1 MKKKIIIIILIVVLA
16 ISVRF
21 IVSSAGSFIKT
32 HYGAKLVPPKVTIET
47 IKEDNVIQNFE
58 APGRVV
64 SKYQVSIMARISG
77 YLQKS
82 FFKEGDYVKAGDTL
96 FLIEPLEYQNAS
108 SVAGADIQNIKAQL
122 EYANKQLARAEE
134 LVKQDY
140 IAKSRYDEIL
150 ANRDALKAQLKA
162 AQSKYNDSN
171 RNLSYTRV
179 KAPVDGR
186 IGIIDVTVGNYVTPS
201 SGSLTTINSTNPIY
215 VTFPLSSED
224 YATLSSIDNNANE
237 KRKVELY
244 FQNGDKYDIDGIQD
258 FLDNKVDQSTG
269 TVTMRATFQNPEN
282 KLLHGEFVNV
292 KLYANN
298 KIKVPV
304 VPLIA
309 VQENQE
315 GKYVYTLDEKGLPKL
330 TYIKVQGQSGNN
342 WIVKS
347 GLKAGDK
354 VITEGILKV
363 MPGSPVNIVSK
374 EEMKKITD
382 SEKNKSDNKNK
393 NSETKGK

>member
-1 MKKKIIIIILIVVLA
+1 MKKKIIIVVLA
-16 ISVRF
+16 VLLAIATRF
-21 IVSSAGSFIKT
+21 IMSVAGSYMKKNS
-32 HYGAKLVPPKVTIET
+32 AKNRPAPNVVVDTISEQ
-47 IKEDNVIQNFE
+47 DVIQSFD

-64 SKYQVSIMARISG
+64 SKYQVSVMARISG

-82 FFKEGDYVKAGDTL
+82 YFKEGDYVKAGETL
-96 FLIEPLEYQNAS
+96 FLIEPVEYQNAA
-108 SVAGADIQNIKAQL
+108 SVAGANIQNIRAQL
-122 EYANKQLARAEE
+122 AYANKQLARAEE

-150 ANRDALKAQLKA
+150 ANRDALQAQLKA
-162 AQSKYNDSN
+162 AQSNFNDTN

-224 YATLSSIDNNANE
+224 YTSISSIDENANA
-237 KRKVELY
+237 KRRVELY
-244 FQNGDKYDIDGIQD
+244 FQNGDKYNQDGVQD

-269 TVTMRATFQNPEN
+269 TVTMRATFQNKDN

-292 KLYANN
+292 KLYANHPV
-298 KIKVPV
+298 KVPV
-304 VPLIA
+304 VPIVA

-315 GKYVYTLDEKGLPKL
+315 GKYVYTIDETGMPKL
-330 TYIKVQGQSGNN
+330 TYIKVQGQSGDN
-342 WIVKS
+342 WIVKD
-347 GLKAGDK
+347 GLKAGDR
-354 VITEGILKV
+354 VIVDGILKV
-363 MPGSPVNIVSK
+363 TPGTPVKIVSK
-374 EEMKKITD
+374 EEMAKLN
-382 SEKNKSDNKNK
+382 EVKSDKK
-393 NSETKGK
+393 KK

>member
-1 MKKKIIIIILIVVLA
+1 MKKKIILIVIVVILA
-16 ISVRF
+16 ICIRYVLSF
-21 IVSSAGSFIKT
+21 AGA
-32 HYGAKLVPPKVTIET
+32 YMKLKAMQNRPAPDVVVET
-47 IKEDNVIQNFE
+47 VKDDSVIQSFE

-82 FFKEGDYVKAGDTL
+82 YFKEGDYVKAGDTL
-96 FLIEPLEYQNAS
+96 FLIEPVEYQNAS
-108 SVAGADIQNIKAQL
+108 SVAGANIKNIEAQL
-122 EYANKQLARAEE
+122 AYANKQLVRADE

-150 ANRDALKAQLKA
+150 ANRDALQAQLSA
-162 AQSKYNDSN
+162 AQSNYEDTN
-171 RNLSYTRV
+171 RNLNYTKV

-215 VTFPLSSED
+215 VTFPLPSED
-224 YATLSSIDNNANE
+224 YAAISSIDKTGNE

-244 FQNGDKYDIDGIQD
+244 FQNGIKYSYDGVQD

-269 TVTMRATFQNPEN
+269 TVTMRATFKNPDN
-282 KLLHGEFVNV
+282 KLLHGEFVNI
-292 KLYANN
+292 KLFANHA
-298 KIKVPV
+298 IKVPTVPV
-304 VPLIA
+304 VA

-315 GKYVYTLDEKGLPKL
+315 GKYVYIIDENNLPQL
-330 TYIKVQGQSGNN
+330 TYIKVQGQSGEN
-342 WIVKS
+342 WIVRE

-354 VITEGILKV
+354 VIVEGILKV
-363 MPGSPVNIVSK
+363 TPGSPVHIVSK
-374 EEMKKITD
+374 QEMNKLNASPT
-382 SEKNKSDNKNK
+382 EK
-393 NSETKGK
+393 

>member
-1 MKKKIIIIILIVVLA
+1 MKKKIILVILIVIIA
-16 ISVRF
+16 IAIRF
-21 IVSSAGSFIKT
+21 IVSSAGSYIKQ
-32 HYGAKLVPPKVTIET
+32 HYGAKIIPPKVAVET
-47 IKEDNVIQNFE
+47 IKEDNVTESFD

-82 FFKEGDYVKAGDTL
+82 YFKEGDYVKAGETL

-108 SVAGADIQNIKAQL
+108 NVAGANIQNIKAQL
-122 EYANKQLARAEE
+122 EYANKQLARAAE

-140 IAKSRYDEIL
+140 IAKSRYDEL
-150 ANRDALKAQLKA
+150 LSNRDALRAQLKA
-162 AQSKYNDSN
+162 AQSSYNDTN

-215 VTFPLSSED
+215 VTFPLTAED
-224 YATLSSIDNNANE
+224 YAELSSIDKDANS

-244 FQNGDKYDIDGIQD
+244 FQNGTKYDLNGVQD

-269 TVTMRATFQNPEN
+269 TVTMRATFQNPDN

-292 KLYANN
+292 KLFANS

-304 VPLIA
+304 VPLVA

-315 GKYVYTLDEKGLPKL
+315 GKYVYVIDKDGLPKL
-330 TYIKVQGQSGNN
+330 TYIKVQGQDGDN
-342 WIVKS
+342 WIVKE

-354 VITEGILKV
+354 VIVEGILKV
-363 MPGSPVNIVSK
+363 VPGSPVNIVSK
-374 EEMKKITD
+374 EEMAKLDGKAKDNNSNTKK
-382 SEKNKSDNKNK
+382 SKSKEK
-393 NSETKGK
+393 

>member
-393 NSETKGK
+393 NSKTKGK

>member
-1 MKKKIIIIILIVVLA
+1 MKKKIIIVVLA
-16 ISVRF
+16 VLLAIATRF
-21 IVSSAGSFIKT
+21 IMSAAGSYMKKNS
-32 HYGAKLVPPKVTIET
+32 AKNRPAPNVVVDTISEQ
-47 IKEDNVIQNFE
+47 DVIQSFD

-64 SKYQVSIMARISG
+64 SKYQVSVMARISG

-82 FFKEGDYVKAGDTL
+82 YFKEGDYVKAGETL
-96 FLIEPLEYQNAS
+96 FLIEPVEYQNAA
-108 SVAGADIQNIKAQL
+108 SVAGANIQNIRAQL
-122 EYANKQLARAEE
+122 AYANKQLARAEE

-150 ANRDALKAQLKA
+150 ANRDALQAQLKA
-162 AQSKYNDSN
+162 AQSNFNDTN

-224 YATLSSIDNNANE
+224 YTSISSIDENANA
-237 KRKVELY
+237 KRRVELY
-244 FQNGDKYDIDGIQD
+244 FQNGDKYNQDGVQD

-269 TVTMRATFQNPEN
+269 TVTMRATFQNKDN

-292 KLYANN
+292 KLYANHPV
-298 KIKVPV
+298 KVPV
-304 VPLIA
+304 VPIVA

-315 GKYVYTLDEKGLPKL
+315 GKYVYTIDETGMPKL
-330 TYIKVQGQSGNN
+330 TYIKVQGQSGDN
-342 WIVKS
+342 WIVKD
-347 GLKAGDK
+347 GLKAGDR
-354 VITEGILKV
+354 VIVDGILKV
-363 MPGSPVNIVSK
+363 TPGTPVKIVSK
-374 EEMKKITD
+374 EEMAKLN
-382 SEKNKSDNKNK
+382 EVKSDKK
-393 NSETKGK
+393 KK

>member
-1 MKKKIIIIILIVVLA
+1 MKKKIALIITVILLA
-16 ISVRF
+16 IGIRF
-21 IVSSAGSFIKT
+21 IISSTGSFLKNKT
-32 HYGAKLVPPKVTIET
+32 SRMNPPKVAVET
-47 IKEDNVIQNFE
+47 ITEDNVTQSFD

-82 FFKEGDYVKAGDTL
+82 FFKEGDYVKAGETL

-108 SVAGADIQNIKAQL
+108 NVAGANIQNIKAQL
-122 EYANKQLARAEE
+122 TYANKQLARAEE

-140 IAKSRYDEIL
+140 IAKSKYDEIL
-150 ANRDALKAQLKA
+150 ANRDALQAQLKA
-162 AQSKYNDSN
+162 AQSNYNDSN

-186 IGIIDVTVGNYVTPS
+186 IGIIDVTIGNYVTPS

-215 VTFPLSSED
+215 VTFPLSAED
-224 YATLSSIDNNANE
+224 YARLSSIDKSGNE

-244 FQNGDKYDIDGIQD
+244 FQNGTKYELDGVQD
-258 FLDNKVDQSTG
+258 FLDNKVDESTG

-292 KLYANN
+292 KLFANN
-298 KIKVPV
+298 KVT
-304 VPLIA
+304 VPLVPLVA

-315 GKYVYTLDEKGLPKL
+315 GKYVYTIDEKGLPKL
-330 TYIKVQGQSGNN
+330 TYIKVLGQSGNN
-342 WIVKS
+342 WMVKS
-347 GLKAGDK
+347 GLKKGDK
-354 VITEGILKV
+354 VIVEGILKV
-363 MPGSPVNIVSK
+363 MPGSPVEIVSK
-374 EEMKKITD
+374 EEL
-382 SEKNKSDNKNK
+382 EKENAKEAK
-393 NSETKGK
+393 

>member
-16 ISVRF
+16 IAVRF

-363 MPGSPVNIVSK
+363 MPGSPVNIITK

>member
-1 MKKKIIIIILIVVLA
+1 MKKKIALIIIVILLA
-16 ISVRF
+16 IGIRF
-21 IVSSAGSFIKT
+21 IISSTGSFLKNKT
-32 HYGAKLVPPKVTIET
+32 SRMNPPKVAVET
-47 IKEDNVIQNFE
+47 ITEDNVTQSFD

-82 FFKEGDYVKAGDTL
+82 FFKEGDYVKAGETL

-108 SVAGADIQNIKAQL
+108 NVAGANIQNIKAQL
-122 EYANKQLARAEE
+122 TYANKQLARAEE

-140 IAKSRYDEIL
+140 IAKSKYDEIL
-150 ANRDALKAQLKA
+150 ANRDALQAQLKA
-162 AQSKYNDSN
+162 AQSNYNDSN

-186 IGIIDVTVGNYVTPS
+186 IGIIDVTIGNYVTPS

-215 VTFPLSSED
+215 VTFPLSAEY
-224 YATLSSIDNNANE
+224 YARLSSIDKSGNE

-244 FQNGDKYDIDGIQD
+244 FQNGTKYELDGVQD
-258 FLDNKVDQSTG
+258 FLDNKVDESTG

-292 KLYANN
+292 KLFANN
-298 KIKVPV
+298 KVT
-304 VPLIA
+304 VPLVPLVA

-315 GKYVYTLDEKGLPKL
+315 GKYVYTIDEKGLPKL
-330 TYIKVQGQSGNN
+330 TYIKVLGQSGNN
-342 WIVKS
+342 WMVKS
-347 GLKAGDK
+347 GLKKGDK
-354 VITEGILKV
+354 VIVEGILKV
-363 MPGSPVNIVSK
+363 MPGSPVEIVSK
-374 EEMKKITD
+374 EEL
-382 SEKNKSDNKNK
+382 EKENAKEAK
-393 NSETKGK
+393 